1 MGSLNACLNRFYECN
16 NHWLKVQLRG
26 VASSTEGTGAKVRV
40 KAAIRGQTVWQMRQI
55 GGLTTFATE
64 LIAHFG
70 LGDATNV
77 DVVRIEWPSGLVQEL
92 HDVPANHSLTITEH
106 QAGVTHAPSLTA
118 SRLASDTVQLTL
130 TGQTNLLYVLQAST
144 NLVQWTKTAVR
155 TNLTGAVDFTDSET
169 TNYPQRFYRGV
180 VP

>member
-40 KAAIRGQTVWQMRQI
+40 KATIRGQTVWQMRQI

-106 QAGVTHAPSLTA
+106 QAGLTNAPSLTA

-130 TGQTNLLYVLQAST
+130 TGPTNLLYVLQAST
-144 NLVQWTKTAVR
+144 NLVQWTKIAVR
-155 TNLTGAVDFTDSET
+155 TNLTGSVDFTDSET
-169 TNYPQRFYRGV
+169 TNYPQRFYRAV
-180 VP
+180 AP